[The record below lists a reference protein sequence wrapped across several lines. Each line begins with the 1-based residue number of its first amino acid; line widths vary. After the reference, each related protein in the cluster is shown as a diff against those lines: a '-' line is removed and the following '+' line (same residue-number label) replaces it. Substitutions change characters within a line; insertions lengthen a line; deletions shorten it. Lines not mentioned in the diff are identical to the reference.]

1 MCLVFA
7 SGINLCSV
15 INMTFYAA
23 QLMCVAFHSFVVHLN
38 QQIRASPESLI
49 LKTNPES
56 VPSCDTCWLKLH
68 KCILYL
74 VFRRSFKQ
82 LHFWLV
88 LAIWV
93 QRCHPLQPSEARF
106 SDLYRFPCHRH
117 VLFETRV
124 NYWDSKGAAQIN
136 TLLYKLGLSPA
147 GTDLN
152 THKHGY
158 QG

>member
-15 INMTFYAA
+15 INMTFYAP
-23 QLMCVAFHSFVVHLN
+23 QLMCVAFHSFLVHLN

-82 LHFWLV
+82 LDFWLV

-93 QRCHPLQPSEARF
+93 QRCHPLQPSKHA
-106 SDLYRFPCHRH
+106 SVTCIDFPVTGMCC
-117 VLFETRV
+117 L
-124 NYWDSKGAAQIN
+124 
-136 TLLYKLGLSPA
+136 KLGLTT
-147 GTDLN
+147 GTARGQHESIRFFTSSVCLL
-152 THKHGY
+152 
-158 QG
+158 QGQT